1 MSRNVRV
8 ISIKILECSDNR
20 ANIEL
25 LLTGNY
31 TIYTTIKY
39 TVPAEYGEIELAPVI
54 SLLPKLRS
62 FGLRLPLADKL

>member
-1 MSRNVRV
+1 MVTTEPTFVVSFVA
-8 ISIKILECSDNR
+8 NR